1 MERLRKHDFITL
13 TVLTIWFLL
22 DTKYFY
28 FSFFSL
34 LSSVGDVPTISL
46 PSWGNYPLVLFLS
59 ALPLQSFMDCQIL
72 NISNE
77 ITAEFGMNSEQIN
90 NVVYLFRFYVILMN
104 TILEKAQD
112 ANIFV

>member
-1 MERLRKHDFITL
+1 M
-13 TVLTIWFLL
+13 
-22 DTKYFY
+22 KYFY
-28 FSFFSL
+28 FSFFLL
-34 LSSVGDVPTISL
+34 LSSVGDVPTIPI

-72 NISNE
+72 KISHE
-77 ITAEFGMNSEQIN
+77 ITAELSMNSEQIN
-90 NVVYLFRFYVILMN
+90 NIVYLFRLYVILMS

>member
-1 MERLRKHDFITL
+1 M
-13 TVLTIWFLL
+13 
-22 DTKYFY
+22 KYFS

-34 LSSVGDVPTISL
+34 VSSVGNVPTIPL

-59 ALPLQSFMDCQIL
+59 ALPLQSSMGCQIL

-90 NVVYLFRFYVILMN
+90 NLVYLLRFYVILMSI
-104 TILEKAQD
+104 ILEKAQD